1 MIYKVTVTDSATY
14 VFDDA
19 ADEDEAIMRA
29 RDWFS
34 DWASECERRLDVK
47 VEKVRPCQVE
57 GNCPYEPGSIT
68 CSACGK
74 EN

>member
-1 MIYKVTVTDSATY
+1 MMYKVTIIDSATY
-14 VFDDA
+14 VIDDA
-19 ADEDEAIMRA
+19 ANEAEAALRA
-29 RDWFS
+29 YDWWFN
-34 DWASECERRLDVK
+34 ERVPDIK

>member
-1 MIYKVTVTDSATY
+1 MMYKVTITDSATY
-14 VFDDA
+14 VIDDA
-19 ADEDEAIMRA
+19 TTEAEAALRA
-29 RDWFS
+29 YDWWFS
-34 DWASECERRLDVK
+34 ERVPDIK

>member
-1 MIYKVTVTDSATY
+1 MYKVTITDTVTY
-14 VFDDA
+14 IIDDA
-19 ADEDEAIMRA
+19 ANEAEAVMRA
-29 RDWFS
+29 HDWFN
-34 DWASECERRLDVK
+34 ERIPNIK

-57 GNCPYEPGSIT
+57 GNCPYKPGSIT

>member
-1 MIYKVTVTDSATY
+1 MMYKVTITDSVTY
-14 VFDDA
+14 VIDDA
-19 ADEDEAIMRA
+19 ANEAEAVMRA
-29 RDWFS
+29 HDWFN
-34 DWASECERRLDVK
+34 ERIPNIK

>member
-1 MIYKVTVTDSATY
+1 MMYKVTITDSATY
-14 VFDDA
+14 VIDDVA
-19 ADEDEAIMRA
+19 NEAEAVMRA
-29 RDWFS
+29 HDWFN
-34 DWASECERRLDVK
+34 ERIPNIK

>member
-1 MIYKVTVTDSATY
+1 MMYKVTITDSATY
-14 VFDDA
+14 VIDDA
-19 ADEDEAIMRA
+19 ANEAEAIMRA
-29 RDWFS
+29 HDWFS
-34 DWASECERRLDVK
+34 ERIPNIR

-68 CSACGK
+68 CFACGK